1 MVSPF
6 KYSVVLILGLFLVG
20 CASSETRSLVSKED
34 LPASKYKKLAVFIEN
49 LEEPERKGAEQI
61 VLGALQNSGVNAVS
75 GFDAYKRRGAALTE
89 KAKATIL
96 QKEFDSVMYVKVV
109 QKGQTEELIPNAYF
123 DGQMVQINIL
133 GIASVGH
140 NVTDLYII
148 KPDGSVYQS
157 MLILKTNADLQD
169 TQTAK
174 QVWTSETIS
183 SGNAKTTNMAAL
195 FNQAA
200 QQIVTKMR
208 EASAI

>member
-1 MVSPF
+1 
-6 KYSVVLILGLFLVG
+6 
-20 CASSETRSLVSKED
+20 
-34 LPASKYKKLAVFIEN
+34 
-49 LEEPERKGAEQI
+49 
-61 VLGALQNSGVNAVS
+61 
-75 GFDAYKRRGAALTE
+75 
-89 KAKATIL
+89 
-96 QKEFDSVMYVKVV
+96 
-109 QKGQTEELIPNAYF
+109 
-123 DGQMVQINIL
+123 MVQINIL